1 MPSPEPRPF
10 SRGQP
15 SDASVYDQ
23 RHGHRHDNPVNTGI
37 ISAALGETLHRFY
50 VSVIKLN
57 SCQIRHCHRFL
68 PIIDISDD
76 SCSTLERSPA
86 LFSCVVV
93 IAARYYNRYN
103 AHMGVAYEP
112 VQATARSRLVN
123 LAFFHL
129 GQTLLSKR
137 HTLED
142 VQAILLVAA
151 WNIVGDGGGSDA
163 WVATGHALR
172 LMRRLGVHKQLTQV
186 EVMVDDGEAEW
197 RVKAE
202 RFLPQWRTWLAWVG
216 YVLRPW
222 MPIDTD

>member
-1 MPSPEPRPF
+1 M
-10 SRGQP
+10 
-15 SDASVYDQ
+15 
-23 RHGHRHDNPVNTGI
+23 
-37 ISAALGETLHRFY
+37 
-50 VSVIKLN
+50 
-57 SCQIRHCHRFL
+57 
-68 PIIDISDD
+68 
-76 SCSTLERSPA
+76 
-86 LFSCVVV
+86 V

-103 AHMGVAYEP
+103 AHMGFPYEP
-112 VQATARSRLVN
+112 IEAAARSRLVN

-172 LMRRLGVHKQLTQV
+172 LMRRLGVHKQLSQA
-186 EVMVDDGEAEW
+186 EVVVHQQAPDWQD
-197 RVKAE
+197 KAE

-216 YVLRPW
+216 YV
-222 MPIDTD
+222 TSAY